1 MPLRSRRRD
10 AGVLSPNLTP
20 LLDVV
25 LQLITFFMILIHFGT
40 KIEGATEQVRLPV
53 AAAALP
59 GSELAF
65 DRLAVA
71 IDADGRLLDGDRPID
86 DEAAKTWWADQ
97 AARRRAG
104 LAILGAAPAPKP
116 AGRPDGPGTT
126 MPTLVVIR
134 ADRRAT
140 YGAVRR
146 ALLAAQGEG
155 FADFSLMVLK
165 EEEPGR

>member
-1 MPLRSRRRD
+1 MPIRRRSRD

-65 DRLAVA
+65 DRLAAA
-71 IDADGRLLDGDRPID
+71 IDAEGRLLDGDRPLD

-104 LAILGAAPAPKP
+104 LAVLGIAPKP
-116 AGRPDGPGTT
+116 AARPDGPGTT
-126 MPTLVVIR
+126 LPTLVVVR

-165 EEEPGR
+165 EEGPGR